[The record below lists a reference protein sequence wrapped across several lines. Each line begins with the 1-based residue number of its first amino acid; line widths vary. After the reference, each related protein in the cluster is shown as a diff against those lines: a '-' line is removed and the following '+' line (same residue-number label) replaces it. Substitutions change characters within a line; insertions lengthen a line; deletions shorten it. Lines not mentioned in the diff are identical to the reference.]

1 MSRMK
6 KRKRPTRKAPV
17 IESLVVGMLE
27 SSAHIDSVAAKRQKI
42 EAAKFGTR
50 RGWQQ
55 DRHGEMRE
63 VIDISG
69 GYSIGMIQSAQVLA
83 GLAAELALKYVYE
96 IEHPDAVAPQTHKL
110 YDDLYSKLSVNRRDE
125 IEDDYAV
132 RIQRHERL
140 PDEGWKTSEQA
151 FRSANNYFPDWRY
164 VAEEGNAIPYAQP
177 VFLREAIC
185 SVLKTLG
192 INIRWSE
199 ASK

>member
-1 MSRMK
+1 MS
-6 KRKRPTRKAPV
+6 RKRPTRKARV

-27 SSAHIDSVAAKRQKI
+27 SSAHIDSLATERQKI
-42 EAAKFGTR
+42 EAEEFGR
-50 RGWQQ
+50 RERKQ
-55 DRHGEMRE
+55 DQHGEMRE
-63 VIDISG
+63 VRDISG

-125 IEDDYAV
+125 IEADYAV

-151 FRSANNYFPDWRY
+151 FQSANNYFLDWRY
-164 VAEEGNAIPYAQP
+164 MAEEGNVIPYAQP

>member
-1 MSRMK
+1 MTR
-6 KRKRPTRKAPV
+6 RKRPARKAPV

-27 SSAHIDSVAAKRQKI
+27 SSAHIDSLAAERQKI
-42 EAAKFGTR
+42 EAEEFGR
-50 RGWQQ
+50 REWQQ
-55 DRHGEMRE
+55 DQHGERRE

-96 IEHPDAVAPQTHKL
+96 IEYPDAVAPQTHKL
-110 YDDLYSKLSVNRRDE
+110 YDDLYSKLPVKRRNK
-125 IEDDYAV
+125 IEADYAV
-132 RIQRHERL
+132 RIQQHKRL

-151 FRSANNYFPDWRY
+151 FQSANNYFLDWRY
-164 VAEEGNAIPYAQP
+164 VAEGNDIPYAQP

-185 SVLKTLG
+185 SVLKTLD